1 MIDDILKDTEVIQF
15 KISDMLRGKCI
26 FLEIS
31 DII

>member
-1 MIDDILKDTEVIQF
+1 MIDDILKDSESVQF

-26 FLEIS
+26 FLEVT